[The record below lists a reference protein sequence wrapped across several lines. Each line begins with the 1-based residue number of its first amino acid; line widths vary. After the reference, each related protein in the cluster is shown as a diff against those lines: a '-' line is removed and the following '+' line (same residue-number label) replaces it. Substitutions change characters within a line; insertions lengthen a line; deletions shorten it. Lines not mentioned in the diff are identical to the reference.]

1 METFLNLNFKEDAW
15 KWNIEQ
21 QCGANLET
29 TVGTD
34 TAVEPKPFHE
44 RARDA
49 REHLATG
56 VTLQDTIIRHPHRNK
71 DKDTEKNKH
80 T

>member
-1 METFLNLNFKEDAW
+1 MHENETLNSNV
-15 KWNIEQ
+15 
-21 QCGANLET
+21 GANLET

-56 VTLQDTIIRHPHRNK
+56 VTLQDTITRHPQRNK